1 MALLKSKLDLVVAD
15 VHFETIY
22 KLSRDVLMFSG
33 SLVYYVNVRQD
44 QVCSGWYVPRRSLIE
59 FHTFLI
65 VFIIASKD
73 LIFI

>member
-33 SLVYYVNVRQD
+33 SLVYYVKSDKIRYAQGGMFLD
-44 QVCSGWYVPRRSLIE
+44 VP
-59 FHTFLI
+59 
-65 VFIIASKD
+65 
-73 LIFI
+73 